1 MMKPR
6 IARAGRALAG
16 LGLLA
21 GTTLPLQAQ
30 TPFNLPT
37 AELRLGEHRVQAEV
51 ASTEAQRSQG
61 LMYRE
66 SLGQDRGM
74 LFVFPSP
81 GQYCFWMKNTLIPLS
96 IAFIDDDGLITD
108 LADMA
113 PRDER
118 SHCPGKAVRYAL
130 EVNQGWFEQQKIG
143 VGHKVKGLPKQ
154 PR

>member
-1 MMKPR
+1 MKPR
-6 IARAGRALAG
+6 IARAGQALVG
-16 LGLLA
+16 LCLLA
-21 GTTLPLQAQ
+21 GTALPLQAQ

-37 AELRLGEHRVQAEV
+37 VELKLGKHKVQAEV

-61 LMYRE
+61 LMYRQ
-66 SLGQDRGM
+66 SLGQDHGM
-74 LFVFPSP
+74 LFVFSSP

-96 IAFIDDDGLITD
+96 IAFIDDDGIITD

-130 EVNQGWFEQQKIG
+130 EVNQGWFVQRKIG
-143 VGHKVKGLPKQ
+143 VGHEIMGLPKPPQ
-154 PR
+154 